1 MRIALVLAAAFF
13 AGCRSSG
20 HSERAPRA
28 GEAALELR
36 GETAIEEQL
45 EIADARLEHLPAGVE
60 AVFVLRN
67 RSGTK
72 LGFEFGVQ
80 AYGRSGTALPDG
92 RTAWVLLEL
101 GPHEERAVRTATLPA
116 ETESWR
122 LVARKAGG

>member
-1 MRIALVLAAAFF
+1 MRIALLLAAALL
-13 AGCRSSG
+13 AGCRSSS
-20 HSERAPRA
+20 HSADAQRA
-28 GEAALELR
+28 GEASGELR
-36 GETAIEEQL
+36 GEPTIEAQL

-67 RSGTK
+67 RSGSK
-72 LGFEFGVQ
+72 LSFEFGVQ
-80 AYGRSGTALPDG
+80 AFGRSGVALPEG

-101 GPHEERAVRTATLPA
+101 GPHEGRDVRTASLPA